1 MGYRSNGGM
10 VIFGPEDAMTAHLF
24 WLKATKTHNGPWT
37 CDEVRTVKKDGL
49 LIWML
54 EYFDWKWYSGYQDVE
69 EFERIWHESATA
81 DEGLGI
87 QGYRWRFGEDDD
99 DATQNSFGSDAKVW
113 DNFHVVVSRSV
124 EHMFEGV

>member
-24 WLKATKTHNGPWT
+24 RLKATKTHGGPWT
-37 CDEVRTVKKDGL
+37 CDEVRIVKKDGQ

-54 EYFDWKWYSGYQDVE
+54 EYFDWKWYPSYPDVE
-69 EFERIWHESATA
+69 EFERIWRESVTA
-81 DEGLGI
+81 DEKLDI

-99 DATQNSFGSDAKVW
+99 DTEQESFGFMDEDYDS
-113 DNFHVVVSRSV
+113 FRVVIERSV
-124 EHMFEGV
+124 EHMFQGV